1 MSSWTLR
8 RTSSP
13 QAMAVSLEE
22 AKDHLRVAGS
32 EQDALI
38 SLLIESATEQA
49 ERDTERCFVQATWEQ
64 TQDCFPAD
72 GGPILLN
79 MSKAASIQSIT
90 YLDADGVT
98 QTLPAS
104 DYSLDLGRNMV
115 TCLNDDDG
123 WAETLQT
130 QSGRDTVT
138 IAFTCGTSD
147 PNCLPSLFKH
157 MILLEVGRAY
167 FDPAQENGVNTND
180 GRSYE
185 NLVRKLIRS
194 SYP

>member
-1 MSSWTLR
+1 MNWTLR

-13 QAMAVSLEE
+13 QAMAVSLDE

-32 EQDALI
+32 EQDSLI
-38 SLLIESATEQA
+38 QLLIESATEQA
-49 ERDTERCFVQATWEQ
+49 ERDTERCFVQATWQQ
-64 TQDCFPAD
+64 TQYGFPAN

-79 MSKAASIQSIT
+79 MSKAVSVQSIT
-90 YLDADGVT
+90 YLDTDGVS
-98 QTLPAS
+98 QTLS
-104 DYSLDLGRNMV
+104 TDDYSLDLGRNVV

-123 WAETLQT
+123 WAETLSTQT
-130 QSGRDTVT
+130 ERDTVT
-138 IAFTCGTSD
+138 ISFTCGSAD
-147 PNCLPSLFKH
+147 PAALPSLFKH
-157 MILLEVGRAY
+157 MVLLEVGRAY

-185 NLVRKLIRS
+185 NIVRKLIRS